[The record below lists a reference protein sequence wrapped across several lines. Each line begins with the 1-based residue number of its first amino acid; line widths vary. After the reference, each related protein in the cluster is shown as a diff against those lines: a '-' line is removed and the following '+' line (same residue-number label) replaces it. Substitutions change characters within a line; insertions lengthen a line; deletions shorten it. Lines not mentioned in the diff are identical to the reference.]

1 MNRTGLLIAL
11 VIAVATGLVFSL
23 APQLD
28 IAISRLVFDSKIGAF
43 YLAVLVFYQGH
54 GWVEQVRDA
63 AMWVVG
69 LLALAPAAAVII
81 KLVRP
86 NRPLLVSGRAGLLLL
101 GTLALGPGLL
111 TNVVLKEHWA
121 RPRPIDLRDFGGTDD
136 FVPWWDPR
144 GSCEKN
150 CSFVAGE
157 GSGAF
162 WTLAPAALA
171 PPAMRPIA
179 YAGALAFGAAVG
191 AMRIAAGAHFFTDVV
206 FGGVFTFLIIWIAHG
221 VLYRWAMLP
230 RFDAA
235 IERTL
240 ERIALPLHLMFGRL
254 AQRGSGSRP

>member
-86 NRPLLVSGRAGLLLL
+86 NRPPECHLIQAVWTPNQGSSFRLMLSGRARRCGSVRE
-101 GTLALGPGLL
+101 AI
-111 TNVVLKEHWA
+111 
-121 RPRPIDLRDFGGTDD
+121 RSLR
-136 FVPWWDPR
+136 
-144 GSCEKN
+144 
-150 CSFVAGE
+150 
-157 GSGAF
+157 
-162 WTLAPAALA
+162 
-171 PPAMRPIA
+171 
-179 YAGALAFGAAVG
+179 
-191 AMRIAAGAHFFTDVV
+191 
-206 FGGVFTFLIIWIAHG
+206 
-221 VLYRWAMLP
+221 
-230 RFDAA
+230 
-235 IERTL
+235 
-240 ERIALPLHLMFGRL
+240 
-254 AQRGSGSRP
+254 